1 MGGFSLDLDLAIEIR
16 ELSIRYRSS
25 QSGFL
30 RSKAEDEVLALS
42 GVSIEI
48 RKGEVVA
55 LIGKNGAGKSTLLSA
70 VGGHLRPESG
80 TIETTGKVYTL
91 KGSNPGLIP
100 HISPRENVRIMSRI
114 YGIPD
119 DEVAGIEEEVEKFC
133 ELGDAYD
140 RKYSSLSSG
149 MAGRVGFGFTTSLNP
164 QILLM
169 DETLGVGDAIFREK
183 AMKKAMDFMEKGETI
198 LISTHSMNL
207 AKEMCSRGIVLDEGR
222 VVFDGPSEEAVG
234 FYVENIVSGRN

>member
-1 MGGFSLDLDLAIEIR
+1 MDLDLAIEIR

-100 HISPRENVRIMSRI
+100 TFLQ
-114 YGIPD
+114 
-119 DEVAGIEEEVEKFC
+119 EKML
-133 ELGDAYD
+133 E
-140 RKYSSLSSG
+140 
-149 MAGRVGFGFTTSLNP
+149 
-164 QILLM
+164 
-169 DETLGVGDAIFREK
+169 
-183 AMKKAMDFMEKGETI
+183 
-198 LISTHSMNL
+198 
-207 AKEMCSRGIVLDEGR
+207 
-222 VVFDGPSEEAVG
+222 
-234 FYVENIVSGRN
+234 

>member
-1 MGGFSLDLDLAIEIR
+1 MVIEMAIDVRGI
-16 ELSIRYRSS
+16 SIVY
-25 QSGFL
+25 
-30 RSKAEDEVLALS
+30 KATRNGIFRNKNEKDVIALS
-42 GVSIEI
+42 DVSMEI
-48 RKGEVVA
+48 RKGEIVA

-70 VGGHLRPESG
+70 IGGHLRPESG
-80 TIETTGKVYTL
+80 TIETVGKVYTL

-100 HISPRENVRIMSRI
+100 HISSRENVRIMSRI
-114 YGIPD
+114 YGFSD
-119 DEVAGIEEEVEKFC
+119 KEVITIEKAVEDFC

-149 MAGRVGFGFTTSLNP
+149 MAGRVGFGFTTSLSP

-183 AMKKAMDFMEKGETI
+183 AMKKAMNFMDSGETI

-207 AKEMCSRGIVLDEGR
+207 VKEMCSRGIVLDRGK
-222 VVFDGPSEEAVG
+222 VVFDGTPDDSVR
-234 FYVENIVSGRN
+234 FYVENIVSRG